1 MKSLI
6 EKSHDFVDFIA
17 STESIGICLRKIPVI
32 SAILVLLLQIE
43 MLEACNKFNCHFY
56 FLQNV

>member
-6 EKSHDFVDFIA
+6 EKSHDFADFIA
-17 STESIGICLRKIPVI
+17 FMEPISNRLRKIPVI
-32 SAILVLLLQIE
+32 SAILARLLQIE
-43 MLEACNKFNCHFY
+43 MLEACNKFNCYFY